1 MENPK
6 GTVLM
11 SGETMEV
18 LLEAGC
24 VTDCAPELV
33 MKLPGVM
40 NQLCKT
46 LSVKDVARFFIHD
59 VRIGETVALVD
70 RVNGYTYRIRMDAHA
85 VRVLE
90 VYESGRHSAND
101 VQAVYFMNWGLL
113 RAVSNRMAVA
123 A

>member
-59 VRIGETVALVD
+59 VRIGETVALID
-70 RVNGYTYRIRMDAHA
+70 KVNGYTYRIRMDAHA

-90 VYESGRHSAND
+90 VHESGRHPAND

-113 RAVSNRMAVA
+113 RAVSNRQAVA